1 MANQLAFPFLSGVLV
16 SVLILLP
23 VKGEAQDVLI
33 VSGKIIDRK
42 TKEDLPYASVSITNK
57 SIGTISNEQ
66 GAFELVIPVAFQ
78 DDSLR
83 VTHLGYKTFC
93 EKISSLKNSKTI
105 CLEEYAIT
113 LKEVTIHDSALS
125 ARQVIEKAKAVISLR
140 FPREPYLME
149 GFFRSWEKIDFPDSI
164 YPGTLLE
171 AAVVIYDPGYHNNK
185 TEKIYSR
192 AIRRSKLMPGWNFP
206 RNNVTVLLKENDIK
220 YPDVNSFSFL
230 KSFLHFPN
238 DLKYTWED
246 NVRLDGEELYVI
258 KIEIPNERGVNA
270 FCKVYVSAIDY
281 AILRFELSGSKKD
294 ADIDYARWWHP
305 AKVNHVFIFKR
316 YENKVYLHY
325 ARIDYNMRKIDP
337 RKKKAFELETYHKEL
352 LVTSV
357 VVEDVEARSKLL
369 GEEITKKPLEL
380 QPKTYDEDFWKKYIM
395 IKENAVDREIITWFE
410 QHEKLEAQFKTAK

>member
-1 MANQLAFPFLSGVLV
+1 MAGQLVFCFISRVLFSALVFLSMKVD
-16 SVLILLP
+16 
-23 VKGEAQDVLI
+23 AQDVQV
-33 VSGKIIDRK
+33 VSGKIIDRR
-42 TKEDLPYASVSITNK
+42 TNQGLPYASVCINNK

-66 GAFELVIPVAFQ
+66 GQFELVIPPVFH

-93 EKISSLKNSKTI
+93 EKISTLENSQPI
-105 CLEEYAIT
+105 YLEEYAIT
-113 LKEVTIHDSALS
+113 LKEVTVHDSGLS
-125 ARQVIEKAKAVISLR
+125 ARQVIEKAKAAIPIQ
-140 FPREPYLME
+140 FPKEPYLME
-149 GFFRSWEKIDFPDSI
+149 AFFRSWEKIDFPDSI

-206 RNNVTVLLKENDIK
+206 RNNVAVLLKENDIK
-220 YPDVNSFSFL
+220 YPDANSFSFL
-230 KSFLHFPN
+230 KNFLHFPN

-246 NVRLDGEELYVI
+246 NVRLDDEDLYVV
-258 KIEIPNERGVNA
+258 KVEIPNERGVNA
-270 FCKVYVSAIDY
+270 FCKVYVSTVDY
-281 AILRFELSGSKKD
+281 AILRFELNGSKSD
-294 ADIDYARWWHP
+294 TDIDYSRWWHP

-337 RKKKAFELETYHKEL
+337 RKKKAFEPETYHKEL
-352 LVTSV
+352 LITRV
-357 VVEDVEARSKLL
+357 VANDVEAQRKLL

-380 QPKTYDEDFWKKYIM
+380 QPKTFDEDFWKKYTLIQ
-395 IKENAVDREIITWFE
+395 ENAVDQEIISWFE
-410 QHEKLEAQFKTAK
+410 RHEKLETQFKTAK